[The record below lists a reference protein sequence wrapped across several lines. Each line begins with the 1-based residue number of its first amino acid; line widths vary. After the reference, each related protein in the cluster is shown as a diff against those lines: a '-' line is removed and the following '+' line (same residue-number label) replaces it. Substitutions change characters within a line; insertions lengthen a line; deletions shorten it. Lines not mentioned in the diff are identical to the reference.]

1 MSSSL
6 STEEDDMEA
15 AKLLICT
22 WLTLVAVWAIMQ
34 IWRGTRRTALFCL
47 VVHWVFC
54 GLPLAYD
61 LMWGVPIYNYANMSK
76 ASLDPATN
84 TIYLIYIS
92 LIPVLIAVAGLGR
105 QIVHLTATQPLPTI
119 TTTSGITS
127 IALATALP
135 LPLLVALAGPEPSL
149 YLQYG
154 FIADVGLTLRD
165 DIYVHHGYVTVAGY
179 LAIIAAVGLIATRT
193 SLITTLALTLPW
205 AVLTVFLVGKRYVL
219 ALYLALMAQR
229 LWDLGVLS
237 RARLLIYL
245 VAAGLIFGTFNLAY
259 QATIRRINLTQID
272 PNRAYTGMR
281 LDFGRDNTIKT
292 AIYAEVQGDSIMNY
306 RGESL
311 VFSATFFVPRAW
323 WPDKPLPY
331 GPHML
336 SYAINTTPRYHGW
349 SFTTSLFDE
358 AIANFGWLGM
368 LIGPLF
374 LGLLCRIADRNE
386 AYWLK
391 TLGVLVCLLFM
402 AVHLAAFTVL
412 FVLWLACSYWQ
423 SARSF
428 LTMKRTTPAPL
439 ENHE

>member
-1 MSSSL
+1 
-6 STEEDDMEA
+6 MEA
-15 AKLLICT
+15 AKLLVFA
-22 WLTLVAVWAIMQ
+22 WLTVVAMWAMVQ
-34 IWRGTRRTALFCL
+34 VWRGTRLTVLFCL

-61 LMWGVPIYNYANMSK
+61 LVWGVPTYRYANMAK
-76 ASLDPATN
+76 AAVDPATN
-84 TIYLIYIS
+84 SIYLIYIA
-92 LIPVLIAVAGLGR
+92 LIPVMLMIAGIGR
-105 QIVHLTATQPLPTI
+105 QFFTLGSNTLPAT
-119 TTTSGITS
+119 TTSTSGITA

-135 LPLLVALAGPEPSL
+135 LPLLVALAAPEPAL
-149 YLQYG
+149 YLHYG
-154 FIADVGLTLRD
+154 FIADVRLTLRD

-179 LAIIAAVGLIATRT
+179 LAIIAAVGLISTRT
-193 SLITTLALTLPW
+193 SVITTLAMTLPW

-219 ALYLALMAQR
+219 ALYLALLAQR

-237 RARLLIYL
+237 RARLLVYL
-245 VAAGLIFGTFNLAY
+245 VGAALVFGTFNLAY
-259 QATIRRINLTQID
+259 QATIRRINLTQVD
-272 PNRAYTGMR
+272 PDRAYTGMR

-292 AIYAEVQGDSIMNY
+292 AIYAEVNGDRIMNY

-311 VFSATFFVPRAW
+311 TFSATFFVPRTW
-323 WPDKPLPY
+323 WPEKPLPY

-374 LGLLCRIADRNE
+374 LGLLCRIADRNRP
-386 AYWLK
+386 YWLK

-412 FVLWLACSYWQ
+412 FVLWLGCSLWP
-423 SARSF
+423 SVRAF
-428 LTMKRTTPAPL
+428 LTLKRKVSGPTEADG
-439 ENHE
+439 